1 VDFINKDFKKSK
13 PMTKAEYSSYLDN
26 FQSPQ
31 YSAQQKEAWKRNF
44 EGLLFLNPKKQNE
57 ANETKDAQRR
67 LTFIINVADN
77 LCNDIARHLNNS
89 DRRLNAVILHS
100 SLTKKIYQNLV
111 CLDNN
116 KISIEDLIFDLL
128 KDFKPGKLKE
138 NLALNPYI
146 ASKRVAIKEELKS
159 KILNLTICEYED
171 FILTILPLVVDI
183 RMQGEN
189 FEFLSIITEKNFSL
203 PTDKESEGTTSL
215 SNLLEYIVTLESL
228 SLLNNFLNDTLVI
241 LSYIWDD
248 SIKKIDIFS
257 PNLSIERW
265 FLDEDDDNNE
275 F

>member
-1 VDFINKDFKKSK
+1 MDFINKDFKKSK